1 MAIATLAL
9 CFDNGEVFEKNVKI
23 RKGLALK
30 LINNANDIQAVKRMF
45 GKFCREI
52 ATKVRGDDVTELHFQ
67 YYPDP
72 SKHPSAGAPV
82 I

>member
-52 ATKVRGDDVTELHFQ
+52 ATKVRGDDPNALRISSTLGQIDVWMEEH
-67 YYPDP
+67 
-72 SKHPSAGAPV
+72 AAN
-82 I
+82 